1 MQAGRFERRSFM
13 STSGP
18 VPTGAG
24 QPAGAN
30 ANTALTVED
39 IKGIIAQ
46 AKSSGADSA
55 SLGMQIFRT
64 LGDNIS
70 TSGALVSQ
78 ALAESNVAVQG
89 PLSALLTA
97 AQTITKNGSKVQ
109 ITSLEETKTDIGG
122 TPIRFKQAVSFD
134 VGDDGGQP
142 TLSNIVGVAAHKF
155 LWLDITEIQLRQN
168 QGQQVLHVVTSG
180 GTRDIPI

>member
-1 MQAGRFERRSFM
+1 M
-13 STSGP
+13 SPSESA
-18 VPTGAG
+18 PTGAG

-39 IKGIIAQ
+39 IKRIIAQ
-46 AKSSGADSA
+46 AKSSGGDSA
-55 SLGMQIFRT
+55 SLGMQIFGT

-78 ALAESNVAVQG
+78 ALLESDVPVQG

-97 AQTITKNGSKVQ
+97 AQTITKSGSKVQ
-109 ITSLEETKTDIGG
+109 IAILEETKTDIGG

-134 VGDDGGQP
+134 VGDEGGLP

-168 QGQQVLHVVTSG
+168 QAQRVLHVVTSG
-180 GTRDIPI
+180 GSRDIAI